1 MNKKSFVLLLMMLIA
16 STSISSSMSSIFEDS
31 KKKDVVLRNK
41 NSWDSNSEK
50 PRSLDSLIGTCYY
63 ENGNVYLNVPIELCS
78 VTLTVN
84 NLATGE
90 AWNYRQESGFGWI
103 VLPTSQSQGNYQV
116 EVVTESSGEYIGYYD
131 L

>member
-78 VTLTVN
+78 VTLTVT

-103 VLPTSQSQGNYQV
+103 VLPTSQSQSNYQV

>member
-1 MNKKSFVLLLMMLIA
+1 MNKKSLILLLMMLMA
-16 STSISSSMSSIFEDS
+16 STSMVLGINTFNDDSQKEDI
-31 KKKDVVLRNK
+31 VLNET
-41 NSWDSNSEK
+41 NVWNESDK
-50 PRSLDSLIGTCYY
+50 PRSLDRLIWACYY
-63 ENGNVYLNVPIELCS
+63 ENGFVYLNVPIELGS
-78 VTLTVN
+78 VTLTVT

-90 AWNYRQESGFGWI
+90 TWNYRQESGTGWI

>member
-1 MNKKSFVLLLMMLIA
+1 MNKKSFVLLLMMLMA
-16 STSISSSMSSIFEDS
+16 STSMVLGINTYSDDS
-31 KKKDVVLRNK
+31 QKKDVVLDKTNT
-41 NSWDSNSEK
+41 WDESDL
-50 PRSLDSLIGTCYY
+50 PRSLDRLIWTCYY
-63 ENGNVYLNVPIELCS
+63 ESGVVYLKVPIELGS
-78 VTLTVN
+78 VTLTVT

-90 AWNYRQESGFGWI
+90 AWNYRHESGTGWI

>member
-1 MNKKSFVLLLMMLIA
+1 MNKKSLVLLLLLFI
-16 STSISSSMSSIFEDS
+16 TSNSMFSAMNSFIEES
-31 KKKDVVLRNK
+31 KKEDIVLNET
-41 NSWDSNSEK
+41 NVWNESDK
-50 PRSLDSLIGTCYY
+50 PRSLDRLIWACYY
-63 ENGNVYLNVPIELCS
+63 ENGFVYLNVPIELGS
-78 VTLTVN
+78 VTLTVT

-90 AWNYRQESGFGWI
+90 AWIYRQESGFGWI

>member
-78 VTLTVN
+78 VTLTVT

-116 EVVTESSGEYIGYYD
+116 EVVTKSSGEYIGYYD

>member
-1 MNKKSFVLLLMMLIA
+1 MNKKSLVLLLMMLMA
-16 STSISSSMSSIFEDS
+16 STSMVLGINTFSDDS
-31 KKKDVVLRNK
+31 QKEYIVLNET
-41 NSWDSNSEK
+41 NVWNESDK
-50 PRSLDSLIGTCYY
+50 PRSMDRQIWACYY
-63 ENGNVYLNVPIELCS
+63 ESGVVYLNVPIELGS
-78 VTLTVN
+78 VTLTVT

-116 EVVTESSGEYIGYYD
+116 VVVTESSGEYIGYYD